1 MTFVRG
7 VIFRS
12 TSSGSSVIVAG
23 SMSAKTMVAPRFM
36 AWSTE
41 AQKVMLWQM
50 ISSPTPS
57 PHPNIAV
64 CNEAVPVLWP
74 SAYFTPCHSA
84 KSRSNSTVT
93 SVPDMAPRRST
104 SSAAA
109 SSSSVMIGHSKISP
123 GSVRTAGCSAQ
134 DCELLHG
141 CYLPPGLARPLS
153 LVVCSGCRRCRGAVG
168 VGQPAPH
175 VRQYRVDRA
184 DVSVATDRRVRP
196 FVHERAAEPV
206 GHERA
211 KDGREVKLPLAG
223 VQIAAP
229 AFRGERLAVV
239 VAHMH
244 VQHH

>member
-1 MTFVRG
+1 MMTFVCG

-36 AWSTE
+36 AWSTD

-57 PHPNIAV
+57 PQPNIAV
-64 CNEAVPVLWP
+64 CSEAVPVLWP
-74 SAYFTPCHSA
+74 SAYFMPCHSA

-109 SSSSVMIGHSKISP
+109 SSSSVMIGHLKMSP
-123 GSVRTAGCSAQ
+123 GVGPHCRLSAQ

-141 CYLPPGLARPLS
+141 CCLPPGPARPLP
-153 LVVCSGCRRCRGAVG
+153 LVVSLPVLPVLRHGRHRPAQRRMFANTALIALTS
-168 VGQPAPH
+168 PAPLTG
-175 VRQYRVDRA
+175 VCEPSYMNGPRNP
-184 DVSVATDRRVRP
+184 SATSAP
-196 FVHERAAEPV
+196 
-206 GHERA
+206 
-211 KDGREVKLPLAG
+211 KMAG
-223 VQIAAP
+223 KSSCP
-229 AFRGERLAVV
+229 WPGSR
-239 VAHMH
+239 
-244 VQHH
+244 